1 MKTSYFATTKGLQ
14 ALGLEDLRV
23 HKFMYNSL
31 HLFLCQHWGDVC
43 EEDALLNDQAMKN
56 GDRVIGVYKTDLI
69 SEGEMWIIADA
80 EDEEG
85 KRVVTMLLPS
95 EY

>member
-1 MKTSYFATTKGLQ
+1 MRTSYFLTTKGLNEL
-14 ALGLEDLRV
+14 ATANLLV
-23 HKFMYNSL
+23 NKFMYDCL
-31 HLFLCQHWGDVC
+31 HQFLCQHWGDVC

-56 GDRVIGVYKTDLI
+56 GERVIASYNTNLVSDGKI
-69 SEGEMWIIADA
+69 WIIADA